1 MRRPTARSPRIEE
14 PPYRREVLLMGGE
27 FWRTVQKAI
36 DEDNRTVRLIVI
48 LFTMGAM
55 ALIAYLLISR

>member
-1 MRRPTARSPRIEE
+1 
-14 PPYRREVLLMGGE
+14 MGGE